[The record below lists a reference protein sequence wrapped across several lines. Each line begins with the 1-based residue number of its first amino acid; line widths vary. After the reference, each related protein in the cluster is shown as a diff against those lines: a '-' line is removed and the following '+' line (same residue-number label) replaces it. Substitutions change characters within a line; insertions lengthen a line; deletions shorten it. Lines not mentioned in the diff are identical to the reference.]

1 MTRMKPARIGCSGWA
16 YKHWRGSLFADG
28 LPQRRWLE
36 RYAENFP
43 TVEVNSTFYG
53 LPRSTT
59 LDKWIEQ
66 TPGDFLFAVKGSR
79 YVTHRRRLT
88 YPGGIEKFWDALEPL
103 RKADKLGPILWQL
116 PPALKR
122 DDERLEAFLAAL
134 PEGRHCFEFRHASW
148 FAGAVRKML
157 EGAGASLVV
166 AHDARS
172 ELPLPAPCGPV
183 AYVRFHYGEK
193 GRGGNY
199 SKAELKSWARRIAS
213 WRSRREVYAYFND
226 DMRGF
231 APANA
236 AELSA
241 SLR

>member
-1 MTRMKPARIGCSGWA
+1 MQVRVGCSGWS
-16 YKHWRGSLFADG
+16 YKHWRGGLYPKG

-36 RYAENFP
+36 RYAERFS
-43 TVEVNSTFYG
+43 TVEVNATFYR
-53 LPRSTT
+53 LPKAETVAAWA
-59 LDKWIEQ
+59 KQ
-66 TPGDFLFAVKGSR
+66 TPEDFLFAVKGSR
-79 YVTHRRRLT
+79 YLTHIKRLST
-88 YPGGIEKFWDALEPL
+88 YPGAVERFWEPLEPF
-103 RKADKLGPILWQL
+103 REAGKLGPILWQL
-116 PPALKR
+116 PPGFKR
-122 DDERLEAFLAAL
+122 DDERLEAFLSGL
-134 PEGRHCFEFRHASW
+134 PKGRHCFEFRDRSW
-148 FAGAVRKML
+148 FSEPVRAML
-157 EGAGASLVV
+157 EAAGASLVV

-199 SKAELKSWARRIAS
+199 SKAELATWARRIAS
-213 WRSRREVYAYFND
+213 WRSRRDVYAYFND